1 MKFAAKISTLVA
13 LFHIVCVALYTFM
26 VANAHIPLQH
36 VVKTTVDFIPSKMV
50 MTPQNTLDY
59 YFKTTSVS
67 GFVRIKLGLLNCCT
81 LHLTVIGSILLVL
94 LGGYGLALFPIEF
107 LNQFLN
113 RPQIVRLADPA
124 RR

>member
-1 MKFAAKISTLVA
+1 MLVA
-13 LFHIVCVALYTFM
+13 VFHIVCVTLYAFLIT
-26 VANAHIPLQH
+26 NAHIPFLH
-36 VVKTTVDFIPSKMV
+36 TTKTTVDFVTSKMI
-50 MTPQNTLDY
+50 MTPQNVLDY
-59 YFKTTSVS
+59 YYFTTSEP
-67 GFVRIKLGLLNCCT
+67 GFVRIQLGLLNCCT